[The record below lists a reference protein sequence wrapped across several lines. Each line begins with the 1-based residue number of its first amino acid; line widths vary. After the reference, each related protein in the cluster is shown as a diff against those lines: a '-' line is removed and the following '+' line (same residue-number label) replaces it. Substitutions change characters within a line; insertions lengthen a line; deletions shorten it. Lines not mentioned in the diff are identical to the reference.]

1 MISIKL
7 FAYLAEIVDL
17 DEIKVEIAE
26 TEVTPVVIKAQ
37 VAAAYPVL
45 KDYLK
50 TVRFAVDQVFVEDD
64 LVINVQGHH
73 EYALIPPVSG
83 G

>member
-7 FAYLAEIVDL
+7 FAYLAEIVDRA
-17 DEIKVEIAE
+17 EIQI
-26 TEVTPVVIKAQ
+26 EVPAPVITPEDIKAQ
-37 VAAAYPVL
+37 VAKAYPAIA
-45 KDYLK
+45 DYMK
-50 TVRFAVDQVFVEDD
+50 TVRFAVDQVFVSDD
-64 LVINVQGHH
+64 LNINTTQTH

>member
-7 FAYLAEIVDL
+7 FAYLAEMVDAQ
-17 DEIKVEIAE
+17 EIRIDLPQN
-26 TEVTPVVIKAQ
+26 EVTPVLIKAE
-37 VAAAYPVL
+37 VAKKYPIIA
-45 KDYLK
+45 DNLK
-50 TVRFAVDQVFVEDD
+50 TVRFALDQVFVADD
-64 LVINVQGHH
+64 LKINVHETH